1 MTIASASTCGD
12 IWSTDAASRR
22 ISVLSRPGAART
34 STTTGRPA
42 VRVPV
47 LSITSVVAWPRFSSA
62 PPLRITTPWR
72 EARDKPDTIATG
84 AASNSGHGVATTST
98 ATARTADPLANH
110 ATPATTS
117 ANGKNHAA

>member
-12 IWSTDAASRR
+12 IWSTEAASRR
-22 ISVLSRPGAART
+22 TSVLSRPGAART

-47 LSITSVVAWPRFSSA
+47 LSITSVVAWPRFSNA
-62 PPLRITTPWR
+62 PPLRITTPCR
-72 EARDKPDTIATG
+72 DARDKPDTIATG
-84 AASNSGHGVATTST
+84 AASSSGHGVATTST
-98 ATARTADPLANH
+98 ATARTADPLANQ
-110 ATPATTS
+110 ATPATTT